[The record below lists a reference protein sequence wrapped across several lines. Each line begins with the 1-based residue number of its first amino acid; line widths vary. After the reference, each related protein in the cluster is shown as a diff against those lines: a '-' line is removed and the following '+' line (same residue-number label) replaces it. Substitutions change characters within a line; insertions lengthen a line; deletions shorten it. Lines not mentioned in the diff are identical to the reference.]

1 MKNSSMLKISSNL
14 WVMPKYFIL
23 IFPLVWC
30 VYLLIVEGF
39 AVFGHL
45 IFTLAIILVV
55 FRALRYWQIADSVW
69 ESADGTF
76 LRVRINLTEKTLP
89 LSAIESVEVY
99 RVPFYYGLY
108 RNRLQIKVKHQ
119 LSPNG
124 FPSGTVFYLN
134 PQKNYFRS
142 ALFRQFPNPGG
153 IKSIG
158 DLWD

>member
-1 MKNSSMLKISSNL
+1 MLKISSNL
-14 WVMPKYFIL
+14 YMMPKYFIL
-23 IFPLVWC
+23 IYPLAVFVC
-30 VYLLIVEGF
+30 LFIVEGF
-39 AVFGHL
+39 AVSWHH
-45 IFTLAIILVV
+45 IFTLAFVLALILVF
-55 FRALRYWQIADSVW
+55 FRGPSRYWQTADSVW

-76 LRVRINLTEKTLP
+76 LRVRINLKEKTLP

-119 LSPNG
+119 LSLNDFSPG
-124 FPSGTVFYLN
+124 AVFYLN